1 VEPTWRQPTRAIVTP
16 LGRVSSAALL
26 IAAVYGL
33 ALIIAGFLA
42 PAYESTSVSSSG
54 ETTHGSGTLIG
65 VNGLS
70 AAVVLGAPLLLTLV
84 VGYALWRPSRP
95 SAVPF
100 AWTLTG
106 LLAGFNLLAMASI
119 GVFLL
124 PLTADVIVAC
134 AMCRSRSK
142 PPVTAPHPAAAG

>member
-1 VEPTWRQPTRAIVTP
+1 VEPTWRQPPRAIVTR
-16 LGRVSSAALL
+16 LGRISSAALL

-84 VGYALWRPSRP
+84 VG
-95 SAVPF
+95 
-100 AWTLTG
+100 
-106 LLAGFNLLAMASI
+106 
-119 GVFLL
+119 
-124 PLTADVIVAC
+124 
-134 AMCRSRSK
+134 
-142 PPVTAPHPAAAG
+142 

>member
-1 VEPTWRQPTRAIVTP
+1 VTR

-26 IAAVYGL
+26 IAAV
-33 ALIIAGFLA
+33 
-42 PAYESTSVSSSG
+42 
-54 ETTHGSGTLIG
+54 H
-65 VNGLS
+65 GLS
-70 AAVVLGAPLLLTLV
+70 TAVVLGAPLLLTLV

-95 SAVPF
+95 GAVPF

-124 PLTADVIVAC
+124 PLTADDRCLRHVSIPVQASSHS
-134 AMCRSRSK
+134 ATPGGCRLRTG
-142 PPVTAPHPAAAG
+142 PE

>member
-1 VEPTWRQPTRAIVTP
+1 MAATPVQAIVTR

-26 IAAVYGL
+26 IAAVYGV

-54 ETTHGSGTLIG
+54 ETTHGSGTLASRCERAECRRRPRRPASG
-65 VNGLS
+65 DAGRWVHPVAALS
-70 AAVVLGAPLLLTLV
+70 PWRGAI
-84 VGYALWRPSRP
+84 R
-95 SAVPF
+95 

-106 LLAGFNLLAMASI
+106 LLAGFNLLAMLSI

-124 PLTADVIVAC
+124 PVTAAVIVAC

-142 PPVTAPHPAAAG
+142 PPVTAPHPAVAG